1 MELRERRSINALIAT
16 VLAGALLTLALSA
29 AGPVASASADN
40 WNRRADYLRFPAPVN
55 FKRCAIRHI
64 RLNGRYTWLIYAQ
77 YSPYPPQNHPVRT
90 RTLPLHGRY
99 RWWDCLRSYRPN
111 PGILRYYMHS
121 SGMRNERTGGEVV
134 FRQEVSGGY
143 DDLDGRYEW
152 GSRLI
157 HR

>member
-1 MELRERRSINALIAT
+1 MTERRSIRTLVAAAF
-16 VLAGALLTLALSA
+16 AGVLLTLALSA

-55 FKRCAIRHI
+55 FKRCTIRHI
-64 RLNGRYTWLIYAQ
+64 QLNGRYTWLIYYQ
-77 YSPYPPQNHPVRT
+77 YSPDPYGHPAKS

-111 PGILRYYMHS
+111 PGIQRYYMHS
-121 SGMRNERTGGEVV
+121 SGIRNERTGGEVN
-134 FRQEVSGGY
+134 FRQEVDELGY
-143 DDLDGRYEW
+143 GHGSGRYEW

>member
-1 MELRERRSINALIAT
+1 MTPRRSIRALAAAALT
-16 VLAGALLTLALSA
+16 GAALTLALSA
-29 AGPVASASADN
+29 AGPVASATADN
-40 WNRRADYLRFPAPVN
+40 WNRRADILNFPAPVN

-64 RLNGRYTWLIYAQ
+64 TLNGRYTWLIYAQ
-77 YSPYPPQNHPVRT
+77 YSPDPSQDHPVRT
-90 RTLPLHGRY
+90 RTVRLVGRY

-111 PGILRYYMHS
+111 PGIQRYYMHS
-121 SGMRNERTGGEVV
+121 SGIRNELTGGEIN
-134 FRQEVSGGY
+134 FRQEVFGTY